1 MQGLAGHLFML
12 RRSANPELERLR
24 FCLVIKVVSTST
36 EVPAYAGDR
45 ADKAIAA
52 MVPWK
57 AEAD

>member
-1 MQGLAGHLFML
+1 ML
-12 RRSANPELERLR
+12 RCSASPKLARLW
-24 FCLVIKVVSTST
+24 FCLVIKVLTTST
-36 EVPAYAGDR
+36 GARPYAGDG